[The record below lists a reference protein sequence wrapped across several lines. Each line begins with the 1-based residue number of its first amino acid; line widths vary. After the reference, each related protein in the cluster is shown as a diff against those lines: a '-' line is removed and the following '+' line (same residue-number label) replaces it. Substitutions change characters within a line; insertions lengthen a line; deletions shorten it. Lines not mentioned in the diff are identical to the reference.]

1 MINAITRYRKR
12 RNGESGQAA
21 IEFMAV
27 VVVIFFFLL
36 FFLSLSFLIVLSEY
50 VDYAT
55 FMAARTYKS
64 GFSKETTQES
74 NARLVFDKYF
84 EKVQG
89 LVRKPQLKFVRV
101 DPNSEQSAG
110 LIVQF
115 EADMFYMPPIFLL
128 GSGGEAANPR
138 INLQTEAH
146 LGRDPT
152 FNEVCDPGNGDSFF
166 MKFLQQNNVQNA
178 ETIAEQM
185 DDNGC

>member
-1 MINAITRYRKR
+1 MMTTLKR
-12 RNGESGQAA
+12 RKNQAGQAA

-64 GFSKETTQES
+64 GFSKEATQES
-74 NARLVFDKYF
+74 NAKLVFDKYF

-89 LVRKPQLKFVRV
+89 LVRKPQIRFVRA
-101 DPNSEQSAG
+101 DPNSEQTAG
-110 LIVQF
+110 MVVQY
-115 EADMFYMPPIFLL
+115 EADLFYMPPIFLM
-128 GSGGEAANPR
+128 GRGGEASNPR
-138 INLQTEAH
+138 INLQSEAH

-166 MKFLQQNNVQNA
+166 MKFLQNNGIQNP